1 MGSGVR
7 VVGILIVLGV
17 GYYVYSMHAQSR
29 DVEELCSTYVKG
41 TRADEILEVA
51 QDYSGQ
57 LMGPI
62 ESTNKD
68 DTYSFIYCAP
78 VTSPSGR
85 FRKSVFRISDDLDFR
100 FALVSGR

>member
-78 VTSPSGR
+78 VTMCDVSCSIEVEDGVVT
-85 FRKSVFRISDDLDFR
+85 KSDFR
-100 FALVSGR
+100 SL